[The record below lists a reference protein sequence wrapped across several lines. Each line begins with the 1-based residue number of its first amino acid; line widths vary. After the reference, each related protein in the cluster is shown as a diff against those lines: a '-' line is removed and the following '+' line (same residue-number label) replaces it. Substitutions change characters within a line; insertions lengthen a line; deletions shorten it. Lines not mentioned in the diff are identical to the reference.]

1 MTGKKISE
9 SIKNDIIHL
18 YKHTGET
25 TSTLAERYGVSNSTI
40 SRMLK
45 ITLPEQEYEVL
56 IASKR
61 AARVPGTDTVKQ
73 LTNSREIEPSLVVAQ
88 PHTELKLEQ
97 LDEKNATPT
106 PIIKRRSVSSQPEIP
121 VAIDDSNRQNKSPIE
136 TDDYAEPSAKG
147 D

>member
-1 MTGKKISE
+1 MTYQAVLPTKVGRNGL
-9 SIKNDIIHL
+9 IKNCAMTVKKLSDSDKQEILNL

-73 LTNSREIEPSLVVAQ
+73 LTNPKEIEPRLVAAQ
-88 PHTELKLEQ
+88 PQTELK
-97 LDEKNATPT
+97 
-106 PIIKRRSVSSQPEIP
+106 
-121 VAIDDSNRQNKSPIE
+121 
-136 TDDYAEPSAKG
+136 
-147 D
+147 